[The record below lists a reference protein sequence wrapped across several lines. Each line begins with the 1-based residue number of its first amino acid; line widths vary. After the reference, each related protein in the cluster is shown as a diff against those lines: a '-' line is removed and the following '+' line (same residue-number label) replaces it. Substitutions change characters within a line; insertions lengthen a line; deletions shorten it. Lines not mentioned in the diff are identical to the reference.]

1 MSIKKYF
8 NLLFEVKND
17 KPELNRARYKALS
30 KQIPIMYG
38 IVMVDMLALSYT
50 HFSHTPIFLSLL
62 IPALLLPLTIYRS
75 VMILKTDIDTLTDR
89 EIKSRLQ
96 TINYLAVIIGV
107 ICISWAI
114 NLMNYGD
121 AYTNSHAAF
130 FICLT
135 SIGVI
140 TCLMHLYQSAIIISA
155 VVVVPGAFYF
165 ALSDQQVFNAIS
177 VNILLVVGA
186 MLFVMFRY
194 SLDFTNLIENQQKLE
209 QQSKIMKILNTE
221 NVRLANLDSL
231 TMLPNRRSFFAQLN
245 KIIQMR
251 TVSKDPFVVGMLDL
265 DGFKQVNDLYGH
277 PVGDQLLIDV
287 SDRLKKALNKDAFLA
302 RLGGDEFGIIF
313 NNPGTEQ
320 ELMEIGNQICNILRI
335 PFEMQEGTAKVAGTV
350 GFATFPTA
358 GETATTLF
366 ERADYALCY
375 SKQNC
380 KGTVVMFSEEHE
392 TIIREVSTIAHRL
405 READLT
411 NELNIV
417 YQPVVNSAE
426 LQTVSFEALAR
437 WESPILGNI
446 PPNVFIRSAEQ
457 SGMISQL
464 TAILLKKT
472 LETVSKW
479 PDYMRVSFNLSTFDL
494 CSHESTLKLLT
505 IIKKS
510 GVSPKRITLEI
521 TETAVMQDYN
531 RALEGLNLFRQ
542 LGCKIALD
550 DFGTGYSSLSYI
562 QRMPIDKLKIDRSFI
577 LDIETSKATRDIVR
591 TIADL
596 CRNLNLE
603 CVVEGVETKE
613 QIDLLTEMGLNIIQ
627 GYYFS
632 QPLNEA
638 DALKYM
644 QNEIPSMQ
652 PRLAIG

>member
-50 HFSHTPIFLSLL
+50 HFNHAPIYLALL

-75 VMILKTDIDTLTDR
+75 VMILKTDIEGLTDR

-437 WESPILGNI
+437 WESPVLGNI